1 MAIINE
7 ELARRYFPGE
17 DPLGRR
23 LKFGRPN
30 LESPWFTVVGISRDV
45 RGFTLQQEIHPEIY
59 VPYSYSPPADAYI
72 MIRSKGEIESTT
84 KLLRSVIAEIDPNQP
99 VEIRTM
105 DAIFARSLAQ
115 PRLRMLLLTGFAA
128 LALIMAAI
136 GIYGVMS
143 YFVNDRI
150 REIGVRMALGARKDM
165 VLRMVLRR
173 GLVLTIAGTGIGLVC
188 AGVLS
193 RFLSSLL
200 FEVTGTDIATYIAV
214 ALALGVLSL
223 IAIYLPARRATR
235 VDPIIA
241 LRQA

>member
-1 MAIINE
+1 
-7 ELARRYFPGE
+7 
-17 DPLGRR
+17 
-23 LKFGRPN
+23 
-30 LESPWFTVVGISRDV
+30 
-45 RGFTLQQEIHPEIY
+45 
-59 VPYSYSPPADAYI
+59 
-72 MIRSKGEIESTT
+72 
-84 KLLRSVIAEIDPNQP
+84 
-99 VEIRTM
+99 
-105 DAIFARSLAQ
+105 
-115 PRLRMLLLTGFAA
+115 
-128 LALIMAAI
+128 
-136 GIYGVMS
+136 
-143 YFVNDRI
+143 
-150 REIGVRMALGARKDM
+150 M